1 MKAFPNMTGEKGMD
15 LRDYFATHVM
25 QGIVSNSSF
34 ETPEQLIN
42 ASVVAYMVADAM
54 MEARENDTDK

>member
-1 MKAFPNMTGEKGMD
+1 MKAFPNMTNEKGMD

-34 ETPEQLIN
+34 ETPEQLIK
-42 ASVVAYMVADAM
+42 AATVAYMVADAM
-54 MEARENDTDK
+54 MEVRDE

>member
-1 MKAFPNMTGEKGMD
+1 MKAFPNVTNEKGMD

-34 ETPEQLIN
+34 ETPEQLGK
-42 ASVVAYMVADAM
+42 AAVVAYMIADAM
-54 MEARENDTDK
+54 MEVRAEQ

>member
-1 MKAFPNMTGEKGMD
+1 
-15 LRDYFATHVM
+15 M

-54 MEARENDTDK
+54 MEARGE